1 MPSGKC
7 PIVFSNRIS
16 SSLLGMF
23 LGSLSAEQVQKGQ
36 SRFADQLGSKVASE
50 VVTLR
55 CEPHLVG
62 APGSRWVDSEGVATQ
77 PLCLIDHGQLHAYL
91 YNLESAAVE
100 GVAPTGNGSRG
111 LRGRAGVSFSNLLM
125 DLGVDSTQE
134 LLAQPESCLYVTKL
148 EGGAACS
155 AVSGELSIGVQGFWV
170 ESGKIVRPV
179 DAVTVNGNFFD
190 VLKGIQAVSKDISP
204 IFSSY
209 QIPDLLV
216 EGLQISG

>member
-1 MPSGKC
+1 
-7 PIVFSNRIS
+7 
-16 SSLLGMF
+16 
-23 LGSLSAEQVQKGQ
+23 
-36 SRFADQLGSKVASE
+36 
-50 VVTLR
+50 
-55 CEPHLVG
+55 
-62 APGSRWVDSEGVATQ
+62 
-77 PLCLIDHGQLHAYL
+77 
-91 YNLESAAVE
+91 
-100 GVAPTGNGSRG
+100 
-111 LRGRAGVSFSNLLM
+111 M